1 MIVRPEIAKND
12 SQNEI
17 TYPFDLGARNFCF
30 FFISVILILI
40 DYSLRSSR
48 AILFWRALIFTTQL
62 LGVLAKTNTKA
73 TCG

>member
-12 SQNEI
+12 GQSEI
-17 TYPFDLGARNFCF
+17 TYPFDLGARNFF
-30 FFISVILILI
+30 FILILV

-48 AILFWRALIFTTQL
+48 AVLFWRALIFTTQL

>member
-12 SQNEI
+12 GQSEI
-17 TYPFDLGARNFCF
+17 TYPFDLGGRNFF
-30 FFISVILILI
+30 FFILILV

-48 AILFWRALIFTTQL
+48 AVLFWRALIFTTQL

>member
-12 SQNEI
+12 GQNEI
-17 TYPFDLGARNFCF
+17 TYPFDLGARSF
-30 FFISVILILI
+30 FFSVMLILV